1 MKKSLGIDIN
11 LANGKSNEYIIRD
24 ESGINIGRIFILEI
38 LEKYKSCSLRLNFYK
53 SCDNSEEYLKKI
65 LKEFIQLLFRKDTYK
80 INIITSEN
88 INFKTFI
95 DLGFDLEGVITNKQ
109 CNEFLFGLNIDSFRK
124 KSIHKD
130 LKLRGKNLLLRV
142 LNPTNCEELL
152 NYYIRN
158 KSHLEKFEPSR
169 EKEFY
174 TFEFQRKVLVDSY
187 NQYLNGKSIEL
198 GIYKEDKFIGKVKV
212 SNIVMGVFKNAI
224 IGYSIDKD
232 YQGNGY
238 MKEAVKLVIDYCF
251 KELRLHRIEAS
262 TLVDNEKSKHVLLNC
277 GFEKLGINKE
287 YLFIDGKWRDH
298 ITFYIV
304 NNC

>member
-1 MKKSLGIDIN
+1 MKKNLGVDIN
-11 LANGKSNEYIIRD
+11 LANGKSREYIIRD

-53 SCDNSEEYLKKI
+53 SYDNSEEYLKKI
-65 LKEFIQLLFRKDTYK
+65 LKEFIQLLFRKNICK
-80 INIITSEN
+80 INIIASEN
-88 INFKTFI
+88 INFKAFI
-95 DLGFDLEGVITNKQ
+95 DLGFDLEGVITNKE
-109 CNEFLFGLNIDSFRK
+109 CNEFLFGLDIDSFRK

-130 LKLRGKNLLLRV
+130 LTLKGKDILLRV

-152 NYYIRN
+152 DYYIRN
-158 KSHLEKFEPSR
+158 KSHLEKFEPTR

-174 TFEFQRKVLVDSY
+174 TFDFQRKVLIDSY
-187 NQYLNGKSIEL
+187 SQYLNGKSIEL
-198 GIYKEDKFIGKVKV
+198 GIYKEDKFIGKIKV

-238 MKEAVKLVIDYCF
+238 MKEAVKIVTEYCF
-251 KELRLHRIEAS
+251 KELGLHRVEAS
-262 TLVDNEKSKHVLLNC
+262 TLVDNEKSKHVLLKC
-277 GFEKLGINKE
+277 GFKELGINKE

-298 ITFYIV
+298 ITFYTV

>member
-1 MKKSLGIDIN
+1 MKKNLGVDIN
-11 LANGKSNEYIIRD
+11 LANGKSREYIIRD

-53 SCDNSEEYLKKI
+53 SYDNSEEYLKKI
-65 LKEFIQLLFRKDTYK
+65 LKEFIQLLFRKNICK
-80 INIITSEN
+80 INIIASEN
-88 INFKTFI
+88 INFKAFI
-95 DLGFDLEGVITNKQ
+95 DLGFDLEGVITNKE
-109 CNEFLFGLNIDSFRK
+109 CNEFLFGLDIDSFRK

-130 LKLRGKNLLLRV
+130 LTLKGKHILLRV

-152 NYYIRN
+152 DYYIRN
-158 KSHLEKFEPSR
+158 KSHLEKFEPTR

-174 TFEFQRKVLVDSY
+174 TFDFQRKVLIDSY
-187 NQYLNGKSIEL
+187 SQYLNGKSIEL
-198 GIYKEDKFIGKVKV
+198 GIYKEDKFIGKIKV

-238 MKEAVKLVIDYCF
+238 MKEAVKIVTEYCF
-251 KELRLHRIEAS
+251 KELGLHRVEAS
-262 TLVDNEKSKHVLLNC
+262 TLVDNEKSKHVLLKC
-277 GFEKLGINKE
+277 GFKELGINKE

-298 ITFYIV
+298 ITFYTV